1 MGKSCSTMAL
11 ESCAQNYFKSH
22 IINNLQI
29 TINTYIYATDALK
42 VARNEDLLFL
52 SLTSFYLA
60 S

>member
-1 MGKSCSTMAL
+1 MAL